1 MIRVGCAGYPIGR
14 DRYWRSL
21 SFVET
26 DTGKGL
32 PRLETMAAWR
42 ADIPVDGE
50 AALQALRTI
59 THGPEDRGFPVSA
72 RKFPKNRQ
80 ALCGSFR
87 ESLEVHE
94 AWMATRAATE
104 ALGAKI
110 AIHYNRSRSE
120 AQRLAEE
127 VRDSF
132 GREAGLFKADLANV
146 RDVQR
151 MAQAVVKQFKTVH
164 VLVNNASLYEK
175 TPFGETTLADWDS
188 HLDVNLRAPFFL
200 SQAIGPVMKEHGEGK
215 ILNVADWAG
224 ERPYADYIP
233 YCVSKAGLLC
243 LNTALAKALAPEVQ
257 VNAVLPGPVLL
268 PENFSPKARKAVI
281 EATLLKRLGSPEDV
295 AQAVLFLLEG
305 SDFITGAAVTVDGG
319 RLIA

>member
-110 AIHYNRSRSE
+110 VVFETPASFSPGSDRLRDMYRFFKRIARGKLTIVWHPRGSE
-120 AQRLAEE
+120 WSSLEDKVCAEL
-127 VRDSF
+127 
-132 GREAGLFKADLANV
+132 GLIRAFDPLRQPPPRKGAFLYMRPA
-146 RDVQR
+146 
-151 MAQAVVKQFKTVH
+151 
-164 VLVNNASLYEK
+164 LASLGVLSVANMATIVAASADVPSYVA
-175 TPFGETTLADWDS
+175 LA
-188 HLDVNLRAPFFL
+188 HRASFRDAERL
-200 SQAIGPVMKEHGEGK
+200 KE
-215 ILNVADWAG
+215 ILND
-224 ERPYADYIP
+224 
-233 YCVSKAGLLC
+233 K
-243 LNTALAKALAPEVQ
+243 
-257 VNAVLPGPVLL
+257 GP
-268 PENFSPKARKAVI
+268 R
-281 EATLLKRLGSPEDV
+281 
-295 AQAVLFLLEG
+295 
-305 SDFITGAAVTVDGG
+305 
-319 RLIA
+319 